1 MLGRRFLVTLALA
14 GLIAAPGLSARQ
26 ASKAPAK
33 APAKAAAAEP
43 AGPVIVLEFA
53 KGTVEIE
60 TMPTGA
66 PKSIEHILSLVRR
79 GFYRGQRIWYTTPS
93 LIEFGDPTTRDM
105 TKRDSWGTN
114 GSGKMVGVDETK
126 MSKQKFVRG
135 VVGLGY
141 RPDYNA
147 KTADSYLFIIKGSNS
162 AADGRYAVIGK
173 VTEGITVVDKLEV
186 TDVIKNAYVKGEK
199 K

>member
-1 MLGRRFLVTLALA
+1 MLRRCSFVVLVLT
-14 GLIAAPGLSARQ
+14 GLIATPALFAFQ
-26 ASKAPAK
+26 AKG
-33 APAKAAAAEP
+33 APAKAAAAP

-60 TMPTGA
+60 AMPSGA
-66 PKSIEHILSLVRR
+66 PQSVEHILQLVRR
-79 GFYRGQRIWYTTPS
+79 GFYRGQRIWYVTPS
-93 LIEFGDPTTRDM
+93 LVEFGDPNTRDM
-105 TKRDSWGTN
+105 TKRENWGTS

-141 RPDYNA
+141 RPDYNP
-147 KTADSYLFIIKGSNS
+147 KTADSFLFIIKGTNAS
-162 AADGRYAVIGK
+162 ADGKYAVIGK
-173 VTEGITVVDKLEV
+173 VTEGIAIVDKLEV
-186 TDVIKNAYVKGEK
+186 TDVIRNAYIKGEK